1 MKLVFLRLAGI
12 RYEGDNIGNDI
23 TLDIQA
29 GDTFFSINKSVS
41 AGSSATIGKPLAEF
55 TATSDPFVIPISA
68 AVTERDPVFNDT
80 GRHADNF
87 SVALNGTEL
96 QSFQLTIR
104 VEEQGAL
111 RKAGTA
117 IFTLDF
123 SAELAE
129 AVRYLPPTDDGFTAV
144 LEEPTRKR
152 VSLPTALAV
161 QVERISEGR
170 EYFVI
175 LEGAMKG
182 KRASVSLGDDK
193 RSRLLTANPHT
204 PPVQLNYSVSKK
216 TLSTQ
221 DGTAVYTAISD
232 DEPVTPGT
240 YDLEIP
246 DAPHQGGLF
255 YPDAPHARTWF
266 RIGHRGERYLHPGRR
281 SLGCVTVTD
290 TARWEE
296 LYDLLI
302 VGRKG
307 DGISVG
313 ILRVVK

>member
-23 TLDIQA
+23 TLDVQA

-87 SVALNGTEL
+87 SVA
-96 QSFQLTIR
+96 
-104 VEEQGAL
+104 
-111 RKAGTA
+111 
-117 IFTLDF
+117 
-123 SAELAE
+123 
-129 AVRYLPPTDDGFTAV
+129 
-144 LEEPTRKR
+144 
-152 VSLPTALAV
+152 
-161 QVERISEGR
+161 
-170 EYFVI
+170 
-175 LEGAMKG
+175 MKG

-204 PPVQLNYSVSKK
+204 PPVRLNYSVSKQ

-221 DGTAVYTAISD
+221 DGTAVYSAISD

-246 DAPHQGGLF
+246 DAPHQGGLH
-255 YPDAPHARTWF
+255 YPEAPHARTWF
-266 RIGHRGERYLHPGRR
+266 RIGHRGDRYLHPGHG
-281 SLGCVTVTD
+281 SLGCVTVTE